1 MWPRRKRWSLMGS
14 QGAPLPPKFMQGALR
29 QWFESQQGIGP
40 NYVNVNDQSD
50 TITAATNNAAI
61 NAAMAR
67 QASQTPTAPFG
78 GGIGKSAYQGV
89 GSKKKGNKL
98 KYIVEA
104 LRELEGETP
113 DALAGRDRV
122 GGTRPGMPGYTPTNM
137 GAYVGDPVA
146 MQAAIAEARRKKEK
160 ESLMNLLGGGY

>member
-1 MWPRRKRWSLMGS
+1 MAIPIWGDMFKRKPYYFPSRPSMSGLPSLGNMPGFTP
-14 QGAPLPPKFMQGALR
+14 A
-29 QWFESQQGIGP
+29 
-40 NYVNVNDQSD
+40 
-50 TITAATNNAAI
+50 
-61 NAAMAR
+61 
-67 QASQTPTAPFG
+67 QTPTAPFG
-78 GGIGKSAYQGV
+78 GGIGPSAYQGV
-89 GSKKKGNKL
+89 GSKKKGNQL

-104 LRELEGETP
+104 LKEMEGETP